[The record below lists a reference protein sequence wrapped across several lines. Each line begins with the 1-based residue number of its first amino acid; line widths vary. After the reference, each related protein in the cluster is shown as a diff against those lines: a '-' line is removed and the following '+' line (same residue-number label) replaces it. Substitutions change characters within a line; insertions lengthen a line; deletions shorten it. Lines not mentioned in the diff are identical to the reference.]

1 MKIEQFENYIKITA
15 DDGCVITNYKDGD
28 DILNFN
34 FCRIMFCPKTVDLT
48 DLREITEEENKIY
61 NDIKEDKEK
70 EVYGV

>member
-1 MKIEQFENYIKITA
+1 MNIERNEKYIKITA
-15 DDGCVITNYKDGD
+15 EDGYFLTNYQDGD

-34 FCRIMFCPKTVDLT
+34 SCRMMYCPKTVDLT

-70 EVYGV
+70 EIYGV